1 MFKIFNK
8 KRNNDKLN
16 ELKYITINVP
26 KNVDYAEIKKSISKL
41 SGNALETSGKNKNK
55 IYIELENKDIFE
67 TYSEDT
73 VQEIN
78 YKLNSKEE
86 FITIGG
92 LVLKREPIVSVEK
105 EENKDKT
112 LKSATAEELLAE
124 IIGRPVPNSYVS
136 KRKVKCYIDQM
147 LKVYDYNFRDIQ

>member
-16 ELKYITINVP
+16 AVNNITINAP
-26 KNVDYAEIKKSISKL
+26 KDVDYDEIKKSISKL
-41 SGNALETSGKNKNK
+41 SGNTLEASRKNKNK
-55 IYIELENKDIFE
+55 IYIELENRDIFE

-112 LKSATAEELLAE
+112 LKSATVEELLAE
-124 IIGRPVPNSYVS
+124 ITGRSVPKDYVS

>member
-8 KRNNDKLN
+8 KRNNDKPN
-16 ELKYITINVP
+16 GVNNITINAP
-26 KNVDYAEIKKSISKL
+26 NDMGADDIRKAISKL
-41 SGNALETSGKNKNK
+41 SGNTLETSEKNKNK
-55 IYIELENKDIFE
+55 IYIELENRDIFE

-136 KRKVKCYIDQM
+136 KRKVKCYIDQI
-147 LKVYDYNFRDIQ
+147 LKVYDYNFRDVQ

>member
-8 KRNNDKLN
+8 KRNSDKLN
-16 ELKYITINVP
+16 ELKNITINAP
-26 KNVDYAEIKKSISKL
+26 KNVEYADIKKSISKL
-41 SGNALETSGKNKNK
+41 SGNILEASGKNKNK
-55 IYIELENKDIFE
+55 IYIELENSDIFE

-112 LKSATAEELLAE
+112 LKSATVEELLAE
-124 IIGRPVPNSYVS
+124 ITGRPIPKDYVS

-147 LKVYDYNFRDIQ
+147 LKVYDYNFRDL

>member
-8 KRNNDKLN
+8 KRNNDKPSTVN
-16 ELKYITINVP
+16 NITINAP
-26 KNVDYAEIKKSISKL
+26 KDVDYDEIKKSISKL
-41 SGNALETSGKNKNK
+41 SGNTLEASRKNKNK
-55 IYIELENKDIFE
+55 IYIELENRDIFE

-112 LKSATAEELLAE
+112 LKSATVEELLAE
-124 IIGRPVPNSYVS
+124 ITGRSVPKDYVS

>member
-8 KRNNDKLN
+8 KRNSDKLN
-16 ELKYITINVP
+16 ELKNITINVP
-26 KNVDYAEIKKSISKL
+26 KNVEYADIKKSISKL
-41 SGNALETSGKNKNK
+41 SGNILEASGKNKNK
-55 IYIELENKDIFE
+55 IYIELENSDIFE

-112 LKSATAEELLAE
+112 LKSATVEELLAE
-124 IIGRPVPNSYVS
+124 ITGRPIPKDYVS

-147 LKVYDYNFRDIQ
+147 LKVYDYNFRDL

>member
-16 ELKYITINVP
+16 ELKNNITINVP
-26 KNVDYAEIKKSISKL
+26 NDMEVDDIRKAIQKL
-41 SGNALETSGKNKNK
+41 SGNTLEASEKNKNK
-55 IYIELENKDIFE
+55 IYIELENRDIFE

-92 LVLKREPIVSVEK
+92 LVLKREPIASVEK

-112 LKSATAEELLAE
+112 LKSATVEELLAE
-124 IIGRPVPNSYVS
+124 ITGRPIPKDYVS

-147 LKVYDYNFRDIQ
+147 LKVYDYNFRDL

>member
-16 ELKYITINVP
+16 ALKNITINVP

-41 SGNALETSGKNKNK
+41 SGNTLEASGKNKNK
-55 IYIELENKDIFE
+55 IYIELENRDIFE

-112 LKSATAEELLAE
+112 LKSATVEELLAE
-124 IIGRPVPNSYVS
+124 ITGRSIPKDYVS
-136 KRKVKCYIDQM
+136 KRKIKCYIDQM
-147 LKVYDYNFRDIQ
+147 LKVYDYNFRDL